1 VVKAAFRFRSAFWE
15 EQWREVGF
23 FHSPGAALPTFWAQL
38 PMHSPVLIGWAGG
51 PKADRLAGLDASGVT
66 REAMATLRAIFG
78 RKDVESQ
85 LRTVLVQDWQKDPCA
100 RGAYSY
106 VLVNGEGAR
115 QSLAAP
121 LRGTLYF
128 AGEATSTE
136 QSGTVAGALESGT
149 RAARELLQRES
160 R

>member
-1 VVKAAFRFRSAFWE
+1 MAIPINVWLIRRFRGRLWGLSWSELNERA
-15 EQWREVGF
+15 EV
-23 FHSPGAALPTFWAQL
+23 AAAIDE
-38 PMHSPVLIGWAGG
+38 PVRGI
-51 PKADRLAGLDASGVT
+51 RVV
-66 REAMATLRAIFG
+66 RAFG
-78 RKDVESQ
+78 REDVEAQ